1 MAAID
6 YGALFYLGGIMG
18 ATNITFV
25 GAFIAGLL
33 SFLSP
38 CVLPL
43 IPSFITYITGLS
55 FADLQ
60 AEHPTHKVR
69 QQTILHT
76 LLFIAGFTVV
86 FVLLGA
92 SATYIGG
99 FLQEHM
105 ALLRQVGGA
114 LIIIFGIHVTGLV
127 PLALLLGEKRVTIHR
142 KPAGYLGSFLV
153 GLAFAAGWTPCIGPI
168 LASILMVAATEDTVW
183 QGIALLLTYSLGL
196 AIPFF
201 LSSLAMHQF
210 LVIFNRFKKYIR
222 MLEITTGIFLII
234 VGILVFTN
242 SLTILQRW
250 AERLFGN

>member
-1 MAAID
+1 MESA
-6 YGALFYLGGIMG
+6 
-18 ATNITFV
+18 NITFV

-60 AEHPTHKVR
+60 EEHPSHKVR
-69 QQTILHT
+69 QLTIVHT
-76 LLFIAGFTVV
+76 LLFIGGFTLV

-92 SATYIGG
+92 SATVIGG
-99 FLQEHM
+99 FLQKYM
-105 ALLRQVGGA
+105 TVIRKVGGV
-114 LIIIFGIHVTGLV
+114 LIVIFGIHVTGLV
-127 PLALLLGEKRVTIHR
+127 PIHLFLGEVRVKVHR
-142 KPAGYLGSFLV
+142 KPAGYVGSFLV

-168 LASILMVAATEDTVW
+168 LATILMVAAAEDTVFK
-183 QGIALLLTYSLGL
+183 GIMLLLTYSMGL

-222 MLEITTGIFLII
+222 MFEIVTGLFLVL
-234 VGILVFTN
+234 VGVLIFTN
-242 SLTILQRW
+242 YLNILAGYTTRM
-250 AERLFGN
+250 FGG